1 MLLEEGVC
9 YDQWILLANAISLCL
24 VSFCTPR
31 QNLPVT
37 PGVSWLPTFAFQSH
51 IMKRTSFLGHFQ
63 FALIHRP
70 NTSGS
75 YAIMFIIVSDFTSIA
90 SHIHKLVGFFFFS
103 FFFCYL
109 LTFFFFFGQAA
120 SYFWSML
127 ASYQPGEFVF
137 QCHIFLPFY
146 TVHGVLNARIWSGF
160 PFPSSVGHILS

>member
-1 MLLEEGVC
+1 MIWATVSSRYSFCWQYRASPSFAAKNIINLISVLTIWWCPCVESSPVLLEEGVC

-51 IMKRTSFLGHFQ
+51 IMKRTSFLDHFQ

-90 SHIHKLVGFFFFS
+90 SHIHKLVV
-103 FFFCYL
+103 
-109 LTFFFFFGQAA
+109 FFFFFRI
-120 SYFWSML
+120 SYRR
-127 ASYQPGEFVF
+127 Y
-137 QCHIFLPFY
+137 C
-146 TVHGVLNARIWSGF
+146 R
-160 PFPSSVGHILS
+160 SS